1 MASAAEAWSVDAN
14 EAVTLSFYSPKT
26 GEETATG
33 IPPTF
38 TYPLYG
44 DAQAIY
50 GYKDLVVH
58 LKFAQDSMEPAVEAT
73 WAEKAPQIGDV
84 EAEDVLRPLEE
95 HLPYSAFSGDHDGYV
110 KYLQRREVP
119 FRPPGVLQTTFD
131 HNGRRFE
138 VWRSNINDTNCAQ
151 LLANMQIL
159 VLLYIEGGSPIDLN
173 DEVWSN
179 QRWEVFFLYEK
190 MLDDT
195 YAFIG
200 YCTLYRW
207 YFFDKAIPNQTRVR
221 LSQFLILPQYQREGH
236 GSRFYDAIIQYYLD
250 SPKVREI
257 TVEDP
262 SEEFADLRD
271 RRDMLRL
278 GKDPDFLNVKL
289 ADVVSK
295 KFPIKEMRA
304 CAKMPERQFLR
315 CLEMQLFQG
324 LNVKDKKQYK
334 QYRLIV
340 KGRIYKQHSDLLA
353 QLDRLERIDKL
364 DETYR
369 HVEDDYQRLLLLM
382 KKSSVQ
388 EAGEVDKSG
397 KAPKRIAQES
407 VATAASSRPTKK
419 VRVQDAEDL

>member
-50 GYKDLVVH
+50 GYKDLMVH
-58 LKFAQDSMEPAVEAT
+58 LKDSMEPAVEAT
-73 WAEKAPQIGDV
+73 WAEKAPEIGDV

-95 HLPYSAFSGDHDGYV
+95 HLPYSAFSGDHDGYI
-110 KYLQRREVP
+110 KYLQSREVP
-119 FRPPGVLQTTFD
+119 FRPPGELQTTFD

-138 VWRSNINDTNCAQ
+138 
-151 LLANMQIL
+151 IL

-190 MLDDT
+190 LLDDT

-207 YFFDKAIPNQTRVR
+207 YFFDKATPDQTRVR

-257 TVEDP
+257 TVGDP

-289 ADVVSK
+289 ADVMSK

-304 CAKMPERQFLR
+304 RAKMPERQFLR

-353 QLDRLERIDKL
+353 QLERLERIDKL

-388 EAGEVDKSG
+388 EAGEVDKPG